1 MYFVVF
7 QDAEARLSCQ
17 LNVVY
22 MVVCQDAEAG
32 LLCQLNV
39 VYMVVCQDAEAWLS
53 CQLTC
58 KFTCWLV
65 RQSQCL
71 PSRRGRRPE
80 LQQKIH
86 SGSCH
91 MFIWSYVYCTICC
104 YCLLLCSLCT
114 KTYFCFIIDC
124 SRCLAF
130 SALTLLV
137 GRQEGH
143 PACKKLSGEVLAW
156 LSVWSKVQTCTYPAD
171 ATATHYLLLQ

>member
-1 MYFVVF
+1 
-7 QDAEARLSCQ
+7 
-17 LNVVY
+17 
-22 MVVCQDAEAG
+22 
-32 LLCQLNV
+32 LCQLNV
-39 VYMVVCQDAEAWLS
+39 VYMVGCQDAEAWLS

-91 MFIWSYVYCTICC
+91 MFIWSYIYCTICC

-114 KTYFCFIIDC
+114 ETYFCFIIDC
-124 SRCLAF
+124 SRCLVWNKLICGL
-130 SALTLLV
+130 SLLNLDLV
-137 GRQEGH
+137 
-143 PACKKLSGEVLAW
+143 AW
-156 LSVWSKVQTCTYPAD
+156 LCCITLMLLFDSVVEFTSMLHCW
-171 ATATHYLLLQ
+171 LLLQLCLCLLELWISFRPHCMHGLQRCSLSLQM